1 MLCRLFLPMRTDA
14 SPVSASRL
22 EIREVRA
29 KRWTGNEGRLRI
41 ESSAIGMDSARS
53 YKASRTSYNRFVLRD
68 YVQGGTNTG
77 ASVTGQQLGMGNM
90 KEENTQDQNKSEEN
104 STETRMLT
112 RTGISDLRER
122 VEGMRTGRVQLRS
135 SASNTANTMRSYTM
149 RYIFM
154 LLFGENRTRSFMG
167 EDENLS
173 GAESGTQSGNATL
186 QLQPFSMKVLSF
198 SAEEYY
204 TEQENTLFSS
214 VGTVKTADGREI
226 NFNVDLSM
234 SRSFTQAYRQE
245 LNLAALQQTCDP
257 LVINFDAD
265 TASLSDQKFKFDID
279 ADGQEDNISMLGA
292 GSGYLA
298 LDKNGDGIINDGSEL
313 FGPQSGN
320 GFQDLAAYDEDG
332 NGWIDEGDSIW
343 SKLKIWCKN
352 PDGSDSLYT
361 LGEKGIGAI
370 CLQNTDT
377 DFSLKGNNSQD
388 NGYIRKTGI
397 FLYENGNVGT
407 VQHLDLVQ

>member
-1 MLCRLFLPMRTDA
+1 M
-14 SPVSASRL
+14 
-22 EIREVRA
+22 
-29 KRWTGNEGRLRI
+29 RI

-53 YKASRTSYNRFVLRD
+53 YKASRLSYNRFVLRD

-77 ASVTGQQLGMGNM
+77 TSVAGQQLGMGNM
-90 KEENTQDQNKSEEN
+90 KEENTQNQNKGEEN
-104 STETRMLT
+104 GTENRMLT
-112 RTGISDLRER
+112 RTGITDLQER
-122 VEGMRTGRVQLRS
+122 VESMRMGRVQLRS
-135 SASNTANTMRSYTM
+135 SAGNSANTMRNYTM

-154 LLFGENRTRSFMG
+154 LLFGETRTRSFMG
-167 EDENLS
+167 EDENL
-173 GAESGTQSGNATL
+173 AATEDGTQSGNATL
-186 QLQPFSMKVLSF
+186 QLQPFNMKVLSF

-214 VGTVKTADGREI
+214 VGTVRTADGREI

-234 SRSFTQAYRQE
+234 SRSFTQAYQQE

-257 LVINFDAD
+257 LVINFDTD
-265 TASLSDQKFKFDID
+265 TASLSDQKFKFDVD

-332 NGWIDEGDSIW
+332 NGWIDENDSIW

-361 LGEKGIGAI
+361 LGDKGVGAI
-370 CLQNTDT
+370 CLQNTAT
-377 DFSLKGNNSQD
+377 DFSLKGNNNQD
-388 NGYIRKTGI
+388 NGYIRSTGI